1 MKLLFVEDERDIAM
15 PIIRILEK
23 QGYVVDYADGGKKG
37 LELAKTNVY
46 DCIILDL
53 NLPEIDGISIATY
66 IRDNQKQTSLLML
79 TARSQIYDKL
89 EGFEAGADDYL
100 TKPFELQELLVRI
113 KALIKRSSVNTE
125 FHLKVGILELDPSTN
140 ILHSPTSGFE
150 TTLRNKEAAIL
161 EYLIRNKGRVI
172 STEQL
177 LEHIWDSNFNEFTGT
192 VKTHIKTL
200 RDRMGEYGTLI
211 KTIKGKGYIVTE

>member
-1 MKLLFVEDERDIAM
+1 MKLLFIEDETDIAL

-23 QGYVVDYADGGKKG
+23 QGYTIDYADDGDKG
-37 LELAKTNVY
+37 LLFIKTNQY

-53 NLPEIDGISIATY
+53 NLPKVDGLTIAKY
-66 IRDNQKQTSLLML
+66 VRDSVKNTPILML

-89 EGFEAGADDYL
+89 EGFESGADDYL

-113 KALIKRSSVNTE
+113 KALIKRSSVNHDFFLT
-125 FHLKVGILELDPSTN
+125 VGALSLDPYTN
-140 ILHSPTSGFE
+140 LVRSQDHSFQVP
-150 TTLRNKEAAIL
+150 LRNKEAAIL

-172 STEQL
+172 SAEEL
-177 LEHIWDSNFNEFTGT
+177 LEHIWDTNFNEFTGT

-200 RDRMGEYGTLI
+200 RDKLGTYDTLI